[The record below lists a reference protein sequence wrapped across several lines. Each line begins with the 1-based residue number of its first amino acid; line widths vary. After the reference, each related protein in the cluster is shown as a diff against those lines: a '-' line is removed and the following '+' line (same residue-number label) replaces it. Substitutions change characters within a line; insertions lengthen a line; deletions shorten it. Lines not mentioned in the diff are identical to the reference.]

1 MDIVRLWFFFSSIK
15 KDTRGFGPVSGRK
28 QTLCYFHTD
37 HNLLQSSPPNIVLW
51 SGAIFAPFQKRKP
64 ANSLQPNIQIYVVF
78 TLLKKDLFTPSL
90 IPGLKS
96 LIEWDA
102 RAGVW

>member
-1 MDIVRLWFFFSSIK
+1 MDIVRLFFFFQYQERHKRIW
-15 KDTRGFGPVSGRK
+15 PVSGRK
-28 QTLCYFHTD
+28 QMLCYFHTD

-96 LIEWDA
+96 LIEWDT